1 MRELWPVCNRY
12 AVDAL
17 MFVRY
22 GLWKSLMGTIRVFRL
37 VPPGKG
43 NMLLHVVHAVQ
54 DEGARCHC
62 LKEGEDLWGE
72 VEPWYPHTYAG

>member
-1 MRELWPVCNRY
+1 
-12 AVDAL
+12 
-17 MFVRY
+17 
-22 GLWKSLMGTIRVFRL
+22 MGTIRVFRL